1 MSRRSKPEYK
11 TRIVAAINADESI
24 KGVAC
29 ELGIS
34 TGYAY
39 KIAQDLGYLA
49 RLVNAKEMKLLKQ
62 HRSTKSL

>member
-1 MSRRSKPEYK
+1 MSRRSKPEYR

-34 TGYAY
+34 VGYAY

-49 RLVNAKEMKLLKQ
+49 RLVNAEEIKLLKQ
-62 HRSTKSL
+62 HRSTK

>member
-1 MSRRSKPEYK
+1 MSRKTKPEYK
-11 TRIVAAINADESI
+11 TRIVAAINADEGI

-49 RLVNAKEMKLLKQ
+49 RLVNAEEMKILKQ
-62 HRSTKSL
+62 HRSTK

>member
-11 TRIVAAINADESI
+11 TRIVAAINADEGI

-34 TGYAY
+34 VGYAY

-49 RLVNAKEMKLLKQ
+49 RLVNAEEIKLLKQ
-62 HRSTKSL
+62 HRTK

>member
-1 MSRRSKPEYK
+1 MSRRSKPEYR
-11 TRIVAAINADESI
+11 TRIVAAIAADESI
-24 KGVAC
+24 KGVAF

-49 RLVNAKEMKLLKQ
+49 RLVNAEEIKLLKK
-62 HRSTKSL
+62 HRSMT